1 MENEIIKTS
10 DNLALSTKKLEL
22 PKYDELTSQK
32 ILKQMQKVFSG
43 FDYDED
49 MDPNS
54 VFKTAEQIEAYAKN
68 VINDIEACDNNFKI
82 EAIEKAAAISAK
94 RWHFGFVISKC
105 LDASGYGSDLAGKLA
120 KAAGISTSYLYQYRA
135 VGERL
140 SLKDAYILGLY
151 GLGWELIRQLAALND
166 DDMRKELIKY
176 YISSID
182 DYNNTMM
189 RDQARA
195 ALKQALDSL
204 KKAPQQLDDTS
215 NLSMIEAA
223 SNFPDEAPE
232 FVECEKQVEG
242 LKTAIRNLTK
252 KKRLEPFVKAAGDCF
267 LAEDVPGAQE
277 HLAAFVESVSEAL
290 ALVKELEEIIPE
302 YKQELE
308 SLVNL
313 KLVKPD
319 A

>member
-1 MENEIIKTS
+1 MNDIIKMS
-10 DNLALSTKKLEL
+10 DNVALSTKKLTL
-22 PKYDELTSQK
+22 PKYDELTSQS
-32 ILKQMQKVFSG
+32 ILKQMQKVFTG
-43 FDYDED
+43 FDYDEN
-49 MDPNS
+49 MNPNA
-54 VFKTAEQIEAYAKN
+54 VFKSAEQIETYAKN

-94 RWHFGFVISKC
+94 QWHFGFVISKC

-166 DDMRKELIKY
+166 DDMRKELINY

-182 DYNNTMM
+182 DYNNVMM
-189 RDQARA
+189 RDQART
-195 ALKQALDSL
+195 ALKQALDNL
-204 KKAPQQLDDTS
+204 KKAPQQLDDSS

-232 FVECEKQVEG
+232 FVECEKQVEQ

-252 KKRLEPFVKAAGDCF
+252 KKRLDPFVKAAGDCY
-267 LAEDVPGAQE
+267 LPESVAGAQE
-277 HLAAFVESVSEAL
+277 HLDTFVESVTEAL
-290 ALVKELEEIIPE
+290 SLVKELEEILPS

-313 KLVKPD
+313 KLLKPD
-319 A
+319 D

>member
-1 MENEIIKTS
+1 MNDIIKMS
-10 DNLALSTKKLEL
+10 DNVALSTKKLTL
-22 PKYDELTSQK
+22 PKYDELTSQS
-32 ILKQMQKVFSG
+32 ILKQMQKVFTG
-43 FDYDED
+43 FDYDEN
-49 MDPNS
+49 MNPNS
-54 VFKTAEQIEAYAKN
+54 VFKSAEQIEAYAKN
-68 VINDIEACDNNFKI
+68 VINDIEACDNSFKI

-166 DDMRKELIKY
+166 DDMRKELINY

-189 RDQARA
+189 RDQART
-195 ALKQALDSL
+195 ALKQALDNL
-204 KKAPQQLDDTS
+204 KKAPQQLDDSS

-232 FVECEKQVEG
+232 FVECEKQVEQ

-252 KKRLEPFVKAAGDCF
+252 KKRLDPFVKAAGDCY
-267 LAEDVPGAQE
+267 LPESVAGAQE
-277 HLAAFVESVSEAL
+277 HLDTFVESVTEAL
-290 ALVKELEEIIPE
+290 SLVKELEEILPS

-313 KLVKPD
+313 KLLKPD
-319 A
+319 D